1 MDGAKKCVSLS
12 AQFFSCVF
20 LGKNNQNSSPTLRP
34 SLRDPGCVT
43 DEYDTVIQ
51 SAIDSSLFYHL
62 SLKKPTTNQNTFI
75 KIGENAMS
83 SYRPNFIFIKY
94 YLNLIFDF
102 I

>member
-43 DEYDTVIQ
+43 DEYDTV
-51 SAIDSSLFYHL
+51 DCYWFFFVL
-62 SLKKPTTNQNTFI
+62 SFLIEETN
-75 KIGENAMS
+75 
-83 SYRPNFIFIKY
+83 Y
-94 YLNLIFDF
+94 
-102 I
+102 